1 MGCAIFN
8 SLAGSCRLRSSTHH
22 SAQGRTIAQSGGD
35 SEARQARQSIHP
47 HSNFSWSKSVQKRL
61 SALIAVVGVG
71 VALTG
76 CSNHQAAAAP
86 EPTEVLV
93 TSVVQ
98 RDVPIYREWVAQLNG
113 SVNAQISPRVSGYII
128 KRNFQG
134 GFLFPK
140 GQTQFEIY

>member
-1 MGCAIFN
+1 M
-8 SLAGSCRLRSSTHH
+8 
-22 SAQGRTIAQSGGD
+22 
-35 SEARQARQSIHP
+35 
-47 HSNFSWSKSVQKRL
+47 QKRL

-76 CSNHQAAAAP
+76 CSHHQAAAAR

-113 SVNAQISPRVSGYII
+113 SVNAQISPKVSGYII
-128 KRNFQG
+128 KRNYQEGYFVT
-134 GFLFPK
+134 K
-140 GQTQFEIY
+140 GQILFEIDAR